1 MSPRLMV
8 IDDDAGIAKVMG
20 LAATQIGM
28 KFLTVDDPV
37 EAIERYTEYRPDIV
51 VLDMIMPGKDGIDV
65 LRDILRTGIPSKIVL
80 TSGFGETYLRLARG
94 LAAFYGAAEPVLLPK
109 PFRRRELID
118 VLTNLVSAASS
129 PGA

>member
-8 IDDDAGIAKVMG
+8 VDDSAGIANVIG
-20 LAATQIGM
+20 LAAKQLGM
-28 KFLTVDDPV
+28 EFLMVDDPLEAV
-37 EAIERYTEYRPDIV
+37 ERCIEYRPDIL

-65 LRDILRTGIPSKIVL
+65 LRDILSRDIPSKIVL

-94 LAAFYGAAEPVLLPK
+94 VAAFYGAADPVLLPK
-109 PFRRRELID
+109 PFRRQELIN
-118 VLTNLVSAASS
+118 VLTGLAGGTSS

>member
-109 PFRRRELID
+109 PFRRQELID
-118 VLTNLVSAASS
+118 VLTSLASAAT
-129 PGA
+129 PAGA